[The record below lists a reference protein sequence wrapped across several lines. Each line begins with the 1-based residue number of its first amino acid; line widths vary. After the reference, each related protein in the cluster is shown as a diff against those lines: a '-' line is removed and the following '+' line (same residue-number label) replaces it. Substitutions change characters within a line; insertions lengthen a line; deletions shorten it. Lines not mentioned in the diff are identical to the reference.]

1 MQRLFKCFG
10 GLLVLHNEMIY
21 LINLTLFMSCRM
33 YKTEYEKCAVAHAHK
48 IFFINPAVL
57 EESELTFYKV

>member
-1 MQRLFKCFG
+1 
-10 GLLVLHNEMIY
+10 
-21 LINLTLFMSCRM
+21 MSCRM

-57 EESELTFYKV
+57 EESELTFYKVWSRICINIKYLNAKYLCFTFT